1 MKNNI
6 KEILKKKGITQKEL
20 AAMIGMS
27 EVGISKAINGSA
39 THVTLDKI
47 AKALNVSKED
57 LYDPNI
63 LLARYGSDK
72 TPLKLGELEIPCY
85 VLENGMRVF
94 SGRGIQKA
102 LGYESKS
109 GQWMKSF
116 CNIRRKC
123 IFVWNFGEVAM
134 TDDGKQLLSTFE
146 TRLRHLLYLH
156 EEQGRENAELRR
168 QLEDTEEARKQL
180 QADYEELTRRYNDLK
195 TATAISLDGNDVR
208 ETKARLSRLVREV
221 DKCIALL
228 NE

>member
-57 LYDPNI
+57 LYDQNI

-116 CNIRRKC
+116 CNISS
-123 IFVWNFGEVAM
+123 VG
-134 TDDGKQLLSTFE
+134 S
-146 TRLRHLLYLH
+146 
-156 EEQGRENAELRR
+156 
-168 QLEDTEEARKQL
+168 
-180 QADYEELTRRYNDLK
+180 
-195 TATAISLDGNDVR
+195 
-208 ETKARLSRLVREV
+208 
-221 DKCIALL
+221 IASKDFP
-228 NE
+228 